1 METLEDIAATLHP
14 HAALGALHPHVALEA
29 RTLEAAHTEHV
40 PVADSMAEDRPAWE
54 HAPVAD
60 TLAEVTPVVVTP
72 VVVTLVEVTLVE
84 VTSEA
89 ADS

>member
-1 METLEDIAATLHP
+1 
-14 HAALGALHPHVALEA
+14 
-29 RTLEAAHTEHV
+29 
-40 PVADSMAEDRPAWE
+40 MAEDRPAWE